1 MKLGVAFAG
10 GGLKGVAYAGVVKA
24 FNELGINVDI
34 ISGTSSGAFA
44 AVLYALGY
52 TPDEMKDIINN
63 SYKGLVK
70 VPKKPIVSAAGTFLT
85 RKKIKINGLIPGER
99 VEKLVQKVAEEK
111 GVSKIADLKI
121 PFAAATVDTI
131 STKECIFMSRNYN
144 LKSDKVDYIYD
155 VDIGKAIRSSMAFP
169 GIFTPSRFDKY
180 NFVDGGT
187 VDNLPTE
194 VLRKMGADV
203 VLGLCFKLDDY
214 DLDGQNIMSIILRTV
229 DIFAIKDVD
238 AGKRESDF
246 AIEIDASGSSLMTI
260 DNIDRIVD
268 VGYRAIMDHKEE
280 ILNLIKNKETN

>member
-85 RKKIKINGLIPGER
+85 RKKIKIDGLIPGER

-155 VDIGKAIRSSMAFP
+155 IDIGKAIRSSMAFP

>member
-238 AGKRESDF
+238 AGKRKSDF
-246 AIEIDASGSSLMTI
+246 SIEIDASGSSLMTI

>member
-24 FNELGINVDI
+24 FNELGIKIDI

-44 AVLYALGY
+44 AALCALGY
-52 TPDEMKDIINN
+52 TPDEMKEIISE

-85 RKKIKINGLIPGER
+85 KKTVKIKGLIPGER
-99 VEKLVQKVAEEK
+99 VEKLMQKVAEEK
-111 GVSKIADLKI
+111 GVKKIADVKI
-121 PFAAATVDTI
+121 PFAAVTVDTI

-144 LKSDKVDYIYD
+144 LQKDRVDYIYD
-155 VDIGKAIRSSMAFP
+155 IDIGKAIRSSMAFP

-194 VLRKMGADV
+194 VLRDMGADKV
-203 VLGLCFKLDDY
+203 IGLCFKLDDY
-214 DLDGQNIMSIILRTV
+214 DLEGQNIMSIILRTV

-238 AGKRESDF
+238 AGKRESDV

-260 DNIDRIVD
+260 DDVDRIID
-268 VGYRAIMDHKEE
+268 AGYNAIMNHKEE
-280 ILNLIKNKETN
+280 ILNLLKEE